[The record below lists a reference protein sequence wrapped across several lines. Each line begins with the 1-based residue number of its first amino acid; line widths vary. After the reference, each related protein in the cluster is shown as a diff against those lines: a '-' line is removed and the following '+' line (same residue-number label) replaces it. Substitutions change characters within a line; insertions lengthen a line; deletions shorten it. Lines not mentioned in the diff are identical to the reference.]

1 MSFTTVLRELT
12 LKVSADWE
20 DIGLFLGLGLGRLD
34 IIKADN
40 PSDCQ
45 KCFREMIK
53 VWFRQQVDPP
63 PSWSAIVEAL
73 DDLGQNSLAQNLRDK
88 YQIVS

>member
-1 MSFTTVLRELT
+1 MSFTAVLKELSS
-12 LKVSADWE
+12 KVSADWE
-20 DIGLFLGLGLGRLD
+20 DFGLFLGLGLGRLD

-40 PSDCQ
+40 PSDSQ

-53 VWFRQQVDPP
+53 VWFKQQVNPP
-63 PSWSAIVEAL
+63 PSWSALVKAL

-88 YQIVS
+88 YQILS